1 MLHLDFYINIITV
14 YGVGR
19 GNAPAHVCCVGH
31 LRAVFSF
38 LITYSYEKHSQRSQ
52 ICDNYGRIII

>member
-1 MLHLDFYINIITV
+1 MLHLEININTITV

-31 LRAVFSF
+31 LRTVFSF
-38 LITYSYEKHSQRSQ
+38 LNTYSYEKHFQRSHR
-52 ICDNYGRIII
+52 CDSCPLI